1 MATPLAARHGVD
13 KGEGRIGAKSW
24 LWIRCSHGKGITMV
38 SDQRPPDRADPAEE
52 AALGRALEDV
62 PRGAVAVAG
71 IAVALLLICWFAIYL
86 FVFLPRGSV
95 G

>member
-1 MATPLAARHGVD
+1 MADRRDQTAPAAD
-13 KGEGRIGAKSW
+13 
-24 LWIRCSHGKGITMV
+24 
-38 SDQRPPDRADPAEE
+38 EE
-52 AALGRALEDV
+52 AALEAVLAQV

-71 IAVALLLICWFAIYL
+71 IAVALLLAGWFFVYL